1 MTQRSPKDSER
12 TSTMTDEST
21 ATTTAATAITT
32 ASEFAWGTGRRKSS
46 VARVRI
52 RPGKGLVTV
61 NGRPFDDYFPV
72 LQRRVHALAPLHAMS
87 AVTRYDVFANVSGG
101 GSTGQAGALR
111 LGISRALV
119 KAEPELSEALREGSF
134 LTRDGRMVER
144 KKYGQRKARRRYQF
158 SKR

>member
-1 MTQRSPKDSER
+1 
-12 TSTMTDEST
+12 MTDEST

-72 LQRRVHALAPLHAMS
+72 LS
-87 AVTRYDVFANVSGG
+87 
-101 GSTGQAGALR
+101 R
-111 LGISRALV
+111 L
-119 KAEPELSEALREGSF
+119 LS
-134 LTRDGRMVER
+134 
-144 KKYGQRKARRRYQF
+144 
-158 SKR
+158 